1 MIHDDPLLAIGF
13 RPSVENPLDFL
24 NLEVRFLENRSKV
37 KTFWQ
42 SKAYQNMVQLVP
54 PAGAKNKIRSDL
66 QDFDVT
72 FWYGT
77 AFPSLHLQSTSC

>member
-1 MIHDDPLLAIGF
+1 MMTPCILAIGF

-42 SKAYQNMVQLVP
+42 SKAYQNMVQLAQ
-54 PAGAKNKIRSDL
+54 PAGEEKQDKI
-66 QDFDVT
+66 
-72 FWYGT
+72 
-77 AFPSLHLQSTSC
+77 

>member
-13 RPSVENPLDFL
+13 RLSVENPIDFL

-37 KTFWQ
+37 K
-42 SKAYQNMVQLVP
+42 
-54 PAGAKNKIRSDL
+54 AKHIKTWYNQREKKNNIRSDL

>member
-13 RPSVENPLDFL
+13 RLSVENPLDFL

-42 SKAYQNMVQLVP
+42 SKAYQNMVQ
-54 PAGAKNKIRSDL
+54 PAGEEKQYKI
-66 QDFDVT
+66 
-72 FWYGT
+72 
-77 AFPSLHLQSTSC
+77 